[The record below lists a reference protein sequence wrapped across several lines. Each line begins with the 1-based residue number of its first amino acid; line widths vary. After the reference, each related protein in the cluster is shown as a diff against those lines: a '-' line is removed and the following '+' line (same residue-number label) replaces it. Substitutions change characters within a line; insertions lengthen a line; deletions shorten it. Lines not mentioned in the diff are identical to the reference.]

1 MSERDLITRDR
12 AVIWH
17 PFTQSSLQQIP
28 LAVRAAHGAWLHLES
43 GERLLD
49 GISSW
54 WCNLHGHGH
63 PLLVEA
69 ATEQFRTLDHVLF
82 AGCTHEPAV
91 ALAEQLLAI
100 LPGNVSKIFFS
111 DNGSTAVEVALKL
124 AIQFWHNR
132 GEQRRT
138 IAALKDSYHGD
149 TFGAMAAGARSLFSK
164 PFDPLLF
171 NVRHFSTSASPDDIA
186 AFEKLCSSGTVAA
199 FIFEPRVQGAGG
211 MRVYDLSNL
220 ERYLTIC
227 RKHSVLCIADEVMTG
242 FGRTGPLFASTGLAH
257 GPDLICLSKGLTSGS
272 IPLAVTACSERIFQ
286 EFVSSDYSHTF
297 FHGHTYTG
305 NPIACAIA
313 LASLRLTLSDEC
325 SRARATI
332 ETAHTECVARLQ
344 ELPNVENPRV
354 AGTILA
360 FDYHDTQGAGYLS
373 NVKARAMEF
382 FRKRGILLR
391 PLGNVVYTIP
401 PYCVQKEELA
411 QLHEAIIDFAG
422 LPF

>member
-1 MSERDLITRDR
+1 MSEQDLIARDR

-17 PFTQSSLQQIP
+17 PFTQSSIQQPP
-28 LAVRAAHGAWLHLES
+28 LAIREAHGAWLHLEG

-63 PLLVEA
+63 PQLLA
-69 ATEQFRTLDHVLF
+69 AAAAQFQKLDHVLF

-91 ALAEQLLAI
+91 ALAEQLLEI
-100 LPGNVSKIFFS
+100 LPGNLSKIFFS

-138 IAALKDSYHGD
+138 ILALKDSYHGD

-171 NVRHFSTSASPDDIA
+171 DVQHFSTTPEPKEIA
-186 AFEKLCSSGTVAA
+186 AFESLCSSGAVAA

-211 MRVYDLSNL
+211 MCVYNLKNL
-220 ERYLTIC
+220 ESYLAIC

-242 FGRTGPLFASTGLAH
+242 LGRTGPLFASAGLQH
-257 GPDLICLSKGLTSGS
+257 SPDLICLSKGLTSGS
-272 IPLAVTACSERIFQ
+272 VPLAVTACSEMVFQ

-313 LASLRLTLSDEC
+313 LASLSLTLSDEC
-325 SRARATI
+325 STARATI
-332 ETAHTECVARLQ
+332 EAAHNDCAATLEG
-344 ELPNVENPRV
+344 LPNVENPRV

-360 FDYHDTQGAGYLS
+360 FNYRDSRSAGYLS
-373 NVKARAMEF
+373 DVKAKAMDF
-382 FRKRGILLR
+382 FKERGILLR
-391 PLGNVVYTIP
+391 PLGNVIYTMP
-401 PYCVQKEELA
+401 PYCIQREELA
-411 QLHEAIIDFAG
+411 RLHQAMIDFASRQT
-422 LPF
+422 